1 MKPLAYFHD
10 TAAEGPEHFS
20 QRFYVFLFILIR
32 FFWKTLFRFKSY
44 GADQLRLSSLQ
55 GAIIAGNH
63 NSYLDPTFIMLAMRP
78 RPVRFIA
85 KEEFFKVKAI
95 ARMASWAGVFPI
107 KRGTADMKA
116 IKRAVAMLKRGELVG
131 IFPEGTRGRNRKKA
145 GHNEQR
151 VAFGGTALIAHLA
164 RVPVVPV
171 HLWNTER
178 ISPPES
184 RLWHFPRITLSVG
197 EPLSLTDERY
207 ANLSKDE
214 RFAAFTADIMTAIY
228 AFENPRDDATRKPD
242 EESCGKK

>member
-1 MKPLAYFHD
+1 MRPLAHFHD
-10 TAAEGPEHFS
+10 TAAEGPGHFP
-20 QRFYVFLFILIR
+20 QRFYAFLFVLIR

-44 GADQLRLSSLQ
+44 GADRLRLSPLQ

-131 IFPEGTRGRNRKKA
+131 IFPEGTRGRNRKKTGQRA
-145 GHNEQR
+145 EQR
-151 VAFGGTALIAHLA
+151 EAFGGTALIAHLA

-171 HLWNTER
+171 HLWNTNR
-178 ISPPES
+178 ISPPGT
-184 RLWHFPRITLSVG
+184 RLWRFPRITLSVG

-207 ANLSKDE
+207 ANLTKDE
-214 RFAAFTADIMTAIY
+214 RFATFTADIMAAIY
-228 AFENPRDDATRKPD
+228 ALKNPRD
-242 EESCGKK
+242 ESDGGL